1 MNQCRYIAPLP
12 FVLLLSSLS
21 SGCNRGETKES
32 ESLTQEGILVSIGDS
47 TLTLER
53 VLRRIPAGLTEA
65 DSTALFNAIVEQ
77 WVSDRLATD
86 VALNNIPDPEGIER
100 MVRQYRTSLVLDRY
114 RRMMVAET
122 AKLPQE
128 DSLRA
133 YYERY
138 KSEMI
143 IERPIVKGILMIL
156 PSDAPDLE
164 RVRKWMA
171 NAGADDIRRVES
183 YAVAEASQFDNF
195 LDTWVDFGSI
205 AGRIPHRFGRE
216 DEFVAANKDFEI
228 ADRGRIYMLHITDRL
243 PAGSRMPYEFARP
256 QILDILMRDSQEL
269 SERSLYRSLLEK
281 GLKQGSVKPG
291 VFDPSTLFN

>member
-1 MNQCRYIAPLP
+1 MNKLRNILP
-12 FVLLLSSLS
+12 MLLLLSLSSLS
-21 SGCNRGETKES
+21 SGCGKGKGQES
-32 ESLTQEGILVSIGDS
+32 HSAPREGILVSIGDS

-53 VLRRIPAGLTEA
+53 VLRRIPAGLAPE
-65 DSTALFNAIVEQ
+65 DSIALFNAIVER

-138 KSEMI
+138 KGEMVT
-143 IERPIVKGILMIL
+143 ERPIVKGMLL
-156 PSDAPDLE
+156 RVPADAPDLD
-164 RVRKWMA
+164 RVRKWMT
-171 NAGADDIRRVES
+171 NAGGNDISRLES
-183 YAVAEASQFDNF
+183 YAVAEASGFDNF
-195 LDTWVDFGSI
+195 LDTWVDFGTI
-205 AGRIPHRFGRE
+205 AEQIPHRFGRE
-216 DEFVAANKDFEI
+216 DDFVSANKDFEI
-228 ADRGRIYMLHITDRL
+228 AAHDRIYILHISECL
-243 PAGSRMPYEFARP
+243 PSGSRMPYEFARP

-269 SERSLYRSLLEK
+269 SERTLYRSLLEK

-291 VFDPSTLFN
+291 DFDPATLFK